1 MSYTAAVRNAAHALI
16 RLTSAVRAGYPAEK
30 EKALYHEALT
40 RISKEKQ
47 KARPRV
53 RALILDAYQS
63 GETIISSTRLAEETG
78 LELALILELAPEL
91 MRPLHPG
98 HADFWDIPSCRA
110 VLDRQV

>member
-1 MSYTAAVRNAAHALI
+1 MSYTAAVRTAAHALI
-16 RLTSAVRAGYPAEK
+16 RLTSAVRAGYPSDK

-53 RALILDAYQS
+53 RALISDAYQS

-98 HADFWDIPSCRA
+98 HADFWDIPSCRV
-110 VLDRQV
+110 VLDRQI